1 MLTQKRLEELQ
12 GVDIRLV
19 DKNTLADMSGFQFD
33 NSLSQAERAKRVF
46 TKIRNPYLFRL
57 GDMAVEVAFTEN
69 APPLQDMM
77 DSFLKRQKCGI

>member
-1 MLTQKRLEELQ
+1 
-12 GVDIRLV
+12 
-19 DKNTLADMSGFQFD
+19 MSGFQFD
-33 NSLSQAERAKRVF
+33 NSLSQEERAMRVF
-46 TKIRNPYLFRL
+46 TKIKNPYLFRL